1 MARLCRNLKRPC
13 IGLSGAVVARR
24 IVGRF
29 FVETVSLTGLTSA
42 ENAKK
47 NAALWLEHLAE
58 QVALTWSCQGYRR
71 RK

>member
-1 MARLCRNLKRPC
+1 
-13 IGLSGAVVARR
+13 
-24 IVGRF
+24 
-29 FVETVSLTGLTSA
+29 VETVSLTGLTSA